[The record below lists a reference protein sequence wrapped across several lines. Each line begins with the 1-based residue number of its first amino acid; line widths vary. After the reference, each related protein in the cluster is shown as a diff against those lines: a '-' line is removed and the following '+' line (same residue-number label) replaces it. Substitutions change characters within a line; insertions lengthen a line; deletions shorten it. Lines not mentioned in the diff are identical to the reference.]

1 LCKNG
6 CLLEPSRLSG
16 HQATFSMMEWSH
28 IHSRPDLSGVEVL
41 HAHFLKHR
49 YPKHAHEHA
58 VIGLVESG
66 AVSLGYQ
73 GARRQIGPNGIFF
86 VNPEEPHDG
95 VIGDP
100 SDPRGYTYRALYPT
114 PEFLTN
120 IVGEDHLRQLHFRDA
135 VVNEP
140 FLSDKLRCAHRAI
153 EQHDSLIVCEGLLF
167 YAIMCLLRHNGLAGA
182 PNARMPKARFA
193 VRRVCDCIEAHPNGK
208 TSLAEYAALAGMSP
222 FHLAHVFV
230 REVGMPLH
238 VYAETIRTRRAKSLL
253 KGDLAI
259 SQIALQLG
267 YADQSHFTRRFKQF
281 QGVTPGQYRDSARL
295 YNA

>member
-1 LCKNG
+1 M
-6 CLLEPSRLSG
+6 PS
-16 HQATFSMMEWSH
+16 TMEWSH
-28 IHSRPDLSGVEVL
+28 IHSRPELSGLEVL
-41 HAHFLKHR
+41 HAHFLNHR

-66 AVSLGYQ
+66 SVSLGYR
-73 GARRQIGPNGIFF
+73 GARHQIGANGIFF

-100 SDPRGYTYRALYPT
+100 SDPRGYTYRAVYPT

-135 VVNEP
+135 VVDEP
-140 FLSDKLRCAHRAI
+140 SLSSKLRCAHRAI
-153 EQHDSLIVCEGLLF
+153 EQRDSQIVCEGLLF
-167 YAIMCLLRHNGLAGA
+167 YAIMSLLRQNGLEGA
-182 PNARMPKARFA
+182 PTARIRRARSA
-193 VRRVCDCIEAHPNGK
+193 VRRVCDCINAHPNGK
-208 TSLAEYAALAGMSP
+208 TSLAEYAALACMSP

-238 VYAETIRTRRAKSLL
+238 VYAETIRTRRARQLL

-259 SQIALQLG
+259 SQIAAQLG
-267 YADQSHFTRRFKQF
+267 YADQSHFTRRFRQF
-281 QGVTPGQYRDSARL
+281 QGVTPGQYRDGARL

>member
-1 LCKNG
+1 VRERALPDPF
-6 CLLEPSRLSG
+6 LPSRDY
-16 HQATFSMMEWSH
+16 ATPPMMEWSH

-41 HAHFLKHR
+41 HAHFLSHR
-49 YPKHAHEHA
+49 YPKHAHEYA

-66 AVSLGYQ
+66 SVSVGYR
-73 GARRQIGPNGIFF
+73 GSRHQIGSNGIFF

-100 SDPRGYTYRALYPT
+100 RDPSGYTYRALYPT
-114 PEFLTN
+114 SKFITN
-120 IVGEDHLRQLHFRDA
+120 IIGEDHLRQLHFRDA
-135 VVNEP
+135 VVNDP
-140 FLSDKLRCAHRAI
+140 SLSAKLRCAHRAI
-153 EQHDSLIVCEGLLF
+153 EHHDSLIVCEGLLF
-167 YAIMCLLRHNGLAGA
+167 YAIMSLLRQNGLSGA
-182 PNARMPKARFA
+182 PTARIPKARFA
-193 VRRVCDCIEAHPNGK
+193 VRRVCEFIDAHPNGK
-208 TSLAEYAALAGMSP
+208 TSLAEYATLADMSP
-222 FHLAHVFV
+222 FHLAHVFA

-238 VYAETIRTRRAKSLL
+238 VYAETIRTRRARSLL
-253 KGDLAI
+253 KGDLPI

>member
-1 LCKNG
+1 
-6 CLLEPSRLSG
+6 
-16 HQATFSMMEWSH
+16 MEWSH

-41 HAHFLKHR
+41 HAHFLSHR
-49 YPKHAHEHA
+49 YPTHAHEHA

-66 AVSLGYQ
+66 SVSLGYR
-73 GARRQIGPNGIFF
+73 GARHQIGSNGIFF

-100 SDPRGYTYRALYPT
+100 SDPIGYTYRALYPT
-114 PEFLTN
+114 PEFITN

-135 VVNEP
+135 VVDDSS
-140 FLSDKLRCAHRAI
+140 LSNKLRCAHRAI
-153 EQHDSLIVCEGLLF
+153 ELHDSLIVCEGLLF
-167 YAIMCLLRHNGLAGA
+167 YAIMSLLRQNGLAGE
-182 PNARMPKARFA
+182 PIARIRKARIA
-193 VRRVCDCIEAHPNGK
+193 VQRVCDFINAHPNGK

-230 REVGMPLH
+230 REVGMPIH
-238 VYAETIRTRRAKSLL
+238 VYAETVRTRRARSLL

-281 QGVTPGQYRDSARL
+281 QGVTPGQYRDSARM

>member
-1 LCKNG
+1 
-6 CLLEPSRLSG
+6 
-16 HQATFSMMEWSH
+16 MMEWSH

-41 HAHFLKHR
+41 HAHFLSHR
-49 YPKHAHEHA
+49 YPRHAHEYA

-66 AVSLGYQ
+66 SVALSYRGS
-73 GARRQIGPNGIFF
+73 RHQIGPNGIFF

-100 SDPRGYTYRALYPT
+100 SDPRGYTYRALYPST
-114 PEFLTN
+114 EFITN

-135 VVNEP
+135 VVNDP
-140 FLSDKLRCAHRAI
+140 SLSSKLRCAHRAI
-153 EQHDSLIVCEGLLF
+153 ENHDSLIVCEGLLF
-167 YAIMCLLRHNGLAGA
+167 YAVMSLLRQNGLPGA
-182 PNARMPKARFA
+182 PIARIGKARVA
-193 VRRVCDCIEAHPNGK
+193 VRRVCELINAHPNGK
-208 TSLAEYAALAGMSP
+208 TSLTEYAALAGMSP

-238 VYAETIRTRRAKSLL
+238 VYAETIRTRRARSLL
-253 KGDLAI
+253 KSELSIA
-259 SQIALQLG
+259 QIALQLG

-295 YNA
+295 YKA